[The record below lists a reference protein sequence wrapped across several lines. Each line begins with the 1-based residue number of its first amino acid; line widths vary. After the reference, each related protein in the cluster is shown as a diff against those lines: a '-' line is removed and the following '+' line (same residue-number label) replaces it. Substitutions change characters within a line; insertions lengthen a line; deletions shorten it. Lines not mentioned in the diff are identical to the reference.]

1 MIVAKALELPVEI
14 ESLAEGGYLLSCADI
29 IGCHAEGKTVGQAL
43 DNLYDVAGVL
53 YELCQEK
60 KLSFVTGH
68 ANISLADIVWKV
80 AIPLAKAA

>member
-1 MIVAKALELPVEI
+1 MIATQALELPVKI
-14 ESLAEGGYLLSCADI
+14 ESLAEGGYLASCVDI

-43 DNLYDVAGVL
+43 DNLYDVARVI

-60 KLSFVTGH
+60 NLTFVTGH
-68 ANISLADIVWKV
+68 ANIGLADIVWRV